1 MSRAVLEN
9 AFDPFFTT
17 KEPGE
22 GTGLGLSQVYG
33 FAKQSGGNCAISSE
47 PGKGSTVRLYLPRH
61 FGPADAIVEKPRQI
75 ETGGERGD
83 TILVVED
90 DEDVRVFVVG
100 LLSEFGHDVLAAVD
114 GTNALQTL
122 DRHPEIRLLFT
133 DCALPSGMNGPE
145 VAEEA
150 RCRHAYLKI
159 LYTTGYTCDAIIHQG
174 RFDPGVDLIAKPFT
188 AAGLAE
194 RVRQV
199 LGAAPLPA
207 ADTPV
212 HDGANAALRVPSE
225 TLFD

>member
-47 PGKGSTVRLYLPRH
+47 PGKG
-61 FGPADAIVEKPRQI
+61 
-75 ETGGERGD
+75 
-83 TILVVED
+83 
-90 DEDVRVFVVG
+90 
-100 LLSEFGHDVLAAVD
+100 
-114 GTNALQTL
+114 
-122 DRHPEIRLLFT
+122 
-133 DCALPSGMNGPE
+133 
-145 VAEEA
+145 
-150 RCRHAYLKI
+150 I
-159 LYTTGYTCDAIIHQG
+159 LYTTGYTRDAIIHQG
-174 RFDPGVDLIAKPFT
+174 RVDPGVNLIAKPFT

-207 ADTPV
+207 ADTPA

-225 TLFD
+225 TLSD